1 MNKEKGFTLLEVLIV
16 LSIWSIII
24 LLATPIIFGRIDEK
38 QDEVFFEVLEFDL
51 LYMQRVAS
59 MTKEYVRFRMRGNQY
74 VILKGREET
83 VLLRRD
89 LPPGVIID
97 MKSLSA
103 ISFDQ
108 NGRIRQPFTVMIKTD
123 QSNYSL
129 VFPLGKGRSY
139 VVKK

>member
-139 VVKK
+139 VVKQ